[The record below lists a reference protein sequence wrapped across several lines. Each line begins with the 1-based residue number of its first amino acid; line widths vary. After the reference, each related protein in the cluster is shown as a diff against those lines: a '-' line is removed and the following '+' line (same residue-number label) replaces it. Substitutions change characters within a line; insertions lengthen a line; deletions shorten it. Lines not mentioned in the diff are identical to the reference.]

1 MTEEYAMGAR
11 PPRKIPVKR
20 KPPIKKSL
28 KATPKPKAA
37 VKKNVAL
44 DGELEKAIITMSEN
58 VDRLGK
64 KIDKAVSSMNKSLAV
79 MTAQI
84 AASRE
89 ETDAKMAA
97 SKAETDAKMA
107 ASKAETDAKIAEALA
122 QIAASDAKIAAS
134 DARIAASREE
144 TDAKMAASKAE
155 TDAKIAASDAKMAAA
170 FDRLDAVVES
180 TKAELAG
187 LSESSGR
194 AVESMAYSFFDTR
207 MTFAGVKF
215 DEMET
220 GVNRKKKLPDGT
232 KVQGEYDIVLYN
244 HSAIA
249 LIEAKNRVRK
259 GDVTKLTE
267 EQLPRFKLFFPQY
280 RDFTFYL
287 GLCGMSFEEGVEEEA
302 LDMGIGTLKPNG
314 DAVEIN
320 EATVKAW

>member
-1 MTEEYAMGAR
+1 MTQEGAMGAK
-11 PPRKIPVKR
+11 PTGKIPVKR
-20 KPPIKKSL
+20 KPSIKKSQ
-28 KATPKPKAA
+28 KVTPKPDT
-37 VKKNVAL
+37 VIKKNAAT
-44 DGELEKAIITMSEN
+44 DGGLEKAIVAMSEN
-58 VDRLGK
+58 IDSIGK
-64 KIDKAVSSMNKSLAV
+64 KIDKTVSSMNKSLAV

-84 AASRE
+84 AAS
-89 ETDAKMAA
+89 
-97 SKAETDAKMA
+97 DAKMA

-122 QIAASDAKIAAS
+122 QIAAS
-134 DARIAASREE
+134 RE
-144 TDAKMAASKAE
+144 E
-155 TDAKIAASDAKMAAA
+155 TDAKIAAADAKMAAA

-187 LSESSGR
+187 LSESYGR
-194 AVESMAYSFFDTR
+194 SVESMAYSFFDAH

-215 DEMET
+215 DELET

-232 KVQGEYDIVLYN
+232 KVHGEYDIVLYN

-259 GDVTKLTE
+259 GDVTKLIE

-287 GLCGMSFEEGVEEEA
+287 GLCGMSFEEGVENEA

-314 DAVEIN
+314 DAIEIN